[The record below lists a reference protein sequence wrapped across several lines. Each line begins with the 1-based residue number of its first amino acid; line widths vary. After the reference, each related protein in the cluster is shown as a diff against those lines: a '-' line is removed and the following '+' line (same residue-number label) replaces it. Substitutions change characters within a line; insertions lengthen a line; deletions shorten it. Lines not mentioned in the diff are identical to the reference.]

1 MFVLSLSIQIS
12 LLIFHLPGQSLTEKR
27 IQEHLSIAVV
37 FFISFGYMY
46 IELLCAKTFGV
57 CQVYQFFRAAVIIC
71 KLSQILWVKATPIYY
86 NSEEAENEC
95 YETKSFICQFFLH
108 AKGET
113 PFSCLFKF
121 LEALFIPQ
129 LIKVLPITFASP
141 CFRSHITFFHSQ
153 ISLCLPLIRTL
164 VFTMGSPR

>member
-57 CQVYQFFRAAVIIC
+57 CQVYQFFRAAVTNYHKFCGLKQHQFITILK
-71 KLSQILWVKATPIYY
+71 KLKMSVMRL
-86 NSEEAENEC
+86 
-95 YETKSFICQFFLH
+95 
-108 AKGET
+108 
-113 PFSCLFKF
+113 
-121 LEALFIPQ
+121 
-129 LIKVLPITFASP
+129 KVLSASSFYMLKERLHFLVFSSFWRLSSFLSSSKCFPSPLLPLASVLTLPSSIVKSPFASL
-141 CFRSHITFFHSQ
+141 S
-153 ISLCLPLIRTL
+153 
-164 VFTMGSPR
+164 